1 MGAVSQEPSL
11 FGRSIAENI
20 KYGEEQATDQE
31 VEEIAKQANAL
42 EFITKLKDGFKT
54 DVGESGSQL
63 SGKWQKE
70 EGREDG
76 KKGIQ
81 GKGKEVEN
89 IWIVAL
95 WHTGHVGLDT
105 GQVWSPPVL

>member
-20 KYGEEQATDQE
+20 KYGKEQATDQE

-42 EFITKLKDGFKT
+42 EFITRLKDGFKT

-63 SGKWQKE
+63 SGK
-70 EGREDG
+70 
-76 KKGIQ
+76 
-81 GKGKEVEN
+81 
-89 IWIVAL
+89 
-95 WHTGHVGLDT
+95 
-105 GQVWSPPVL
+105 